1 MARKIVKKFSVNIVD
16 NTVVVEIHTE
26 NKKPYRYQIFPDI
39 VQGDIQDIATHL
51 QDGLAEAQC
60 THQKIEVS
68 EFFERRYVTI
78 VTPIKRVENRY
89 TANKL

>member
-1 MARKIVKKFSVNIVD
+1 MARKIVKQFSVSVVN

-26 NKKPYRYQIFPDI
+26 NKKPYRYQILPDD
-39 VQGDIQDIATHL
+39 VQGDVKVIADHL
-51 QDGLAEAQC
+51 KAGLAEAQQ
-60 THQKIEVS
+60 TFKKIEVS
-68 EFFERRYVTI
+68 EFIERRYVTI

>member
-1 MARKIVKKFSVNIVD
+1 MARKSVKQFSVNVVN

-26 NKKPYRYQIFPDI
+26 NKKPYRYQIFPDDVHGD
-39 VQGDIQDIATHL
+39 VQGIAAHL
-51 QDGLAEAQC
+51 QAGLAEAQR
-60 THQKIEVS
+60 TFQKIEVS

-89 TANKL
+89 TADKL